1 MDGIIW
7 LFLALTVALVAFGVV
22 LAGRRRPKSVDGS
35 RGHCSNCATPMSL
48 RRVPFFKS
56 RAVLVSGYAR
66 AAGAVSDREAR
77 IEDDDSRVWHRE
89 DGMNYFRCALLCS
102 LAALLVACGHN
113 AKPVAQPKLDVASAD
128 SVRELLAILKLDAF
142 MVDMFSRQSER
153 LRKQIEE
160 HSVEES
166 LNAEQK
172 ALAREFADKALAVI
186 ADEFSWPR
194 FEPLLV
200 ATYQDSYS
208 PQDVDALIVFYRSDQ
223 GRGVLNKV
231 PQMVQ
236 VVTSER
242 IAEWHSIRQ
251 DRGEKAVEDKVEQE
265 LGVVFTPSEMERLCT
280 FYESP
285 IGKHITARTPQARR
299 LLEEHMRALKD
310 DVDKRSQALAAD
322 YRARINAA
330 ASAK

>member
-1 MDGIIW
+1 
-7 LFLALTVALVAFGVV
+7 
-22 LAGRRRPKSVDGS
+22 
-35 RGHCSNCATPMSL
+35 
-48 RRVPFFKS
+48 
-56 RAVLVSGYAR
+56 
-66 AAGAVSDREAR
+66 
-77 IEDDDSRVWHRE
+77 
-89 DGMNYFRCALLCS
+89 MNYFRCALLCS